1 MRRGLS
7 VRGIV
12 LVAAASLLL
21 AGCESIG
28 SYWDG
33 SSDPSPASPAVVV
46 ASAAPPAARELI
58 CRDTAL
64 KRAGDAAAQDFD
76 EAVQQAVYQGTYA
89 DCLKWDSRR

>member
-7 VRGIV
+7 VRRIF

-46 ASAAPPAARELI
+46 ASAAPPAARDSCCKE
-58 CRDTAL
+58 TAL
-64 KRAGDAAAQDFD
+64 KRASEAAAQDFD
-76 EAVQQAVYQGTYA
+76 DAVQRAVYQGAYA